1 MQPSLKNIVLD
12 FDGVIADTFD
22 INWALSQE
30 HDETATLE
38 DFLAHHDGNVFAEP
52 RIKFKPEQ
60 VHLFHSEYRKRV
72 SPSHLERASEPL
84 KRLGEKYA
92 LYVVSSTS
100 EKAISDVLES
110 AGLLTYFTRIMGV
123 ETHKSKV
130 EKFRLLMK
138 ENGVTPDDT
147 VFITD
152 TLGDVRE
159 AHQVGIR
166 TIAETFG
173 FHNRERLELGQPF
186 KIVDSWDE
194 IESVIQQLAK

>member
-1 MQPSLKNIVLD
+1 MQTVLKNIVFD

-30 HDETATLE
+30 HDDTATLE

-52 RIKFKPEQ
+52 RIKFKPEL

-72 SPSHLERASEPL
+72 LPSHLARAASPL

-92 LYVVSSTS
+92 LYVISSTS
-100 EKAISDVLES
+100 EYTISEVLELS
-110 AGLLTYFTRIMGV
+110 GLLTYFTRIMGS

-130 EKFRLLMK
+130 EKFRILMR
-138 ENGVTPDDT
+138 EHGVTPDDT
-147 VFITD
+147 IFITD
-152 TLGDVRE
+152 TLGDIRE

-166 TIAETFG
+166 SIAETFG
-173 FHNRERLELGQPF
+173 FHDRARLELGEPF

-194 IESVIQQLAK
+194 IESAVQELS